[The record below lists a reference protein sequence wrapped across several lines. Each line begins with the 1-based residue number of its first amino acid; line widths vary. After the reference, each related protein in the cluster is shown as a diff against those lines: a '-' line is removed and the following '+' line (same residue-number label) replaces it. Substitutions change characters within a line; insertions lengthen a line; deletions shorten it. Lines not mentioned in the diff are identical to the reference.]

1 MKHLLLS
8 AMLVIAGVFGGIGAL
23 DTGSAVGVA
32 DATQETCSFPVT
44 KTDATGT
51 DVTIE
56 KEPQKIV
63 TLSPSAAQTM
73 WEIGGKDKVVGVT
86 KYATY
91 LEGAGAK
98 ANVSGAGMTAVVPE
112 KVVAQEPDLVL
123 APNVIPDQTVQKLR
137 NAGLTVYK
145 FREAKSI
152 EDIYAKTELTG
163 QLTGECQGA
172 AETVSWMKDRVNTVE
187 KAVEGEDSPKVLYAM
202 SGGFTAGNGTF
213 VNTIIQTAGGTNVA
227 AEAGIQ
233 GYKQI
238 SSEVVVQ
245 QQPAWLIL
253 SAGAKVPDAY
263 SDTPAA
269 KKNQTVTLNPNY
281 ISQPAPRIV
290 YSITK
295 LAKTLHPDAYAEA
308 NATSTTTEATATT
321 QTNTGETATTTAESS
336 TTETTTVSDS
346 GGQPGFGTPAAI
358 VALVLVSLLA
368 RRE

>member
-8 AMLVIAGVFGGIGAL
+8 TMLVVAAIFG
-23 DTGSAVGVA
+23 AVGAVGTA
-32 DATQETCSFPVT
+32 GATQNACSFPIS

-51 DVTIE
+51 EVTIQ

-73 WEIGGKDKVVGVT
+73 WEIGGKEKVVGVT
-86 KYATY
+86 KHAAY
-91 LEGAGAK
+91 LDGAGTK

-123 APNVIPDQTVQKLR
+123 APNVIPDQTVEKLR
-137 NAGLTVYK
+137 KAGLTVYK
-145 FREAKSI
+145 FRESKSLD
-152 EDIYAKTELTG
+152 DIYAKTELTG

-172 AETVSWMKDRVNTVE
+172 AETVSWMKDRVSTVE
-187 KAVEGEDSPKVLYAM
+187 QAVEGEDRPKVLYVM

-213 VNTIIQTAGGTNVA
+213 LNTIIQTAGGTNVA
-227 AEAGIQ
+227 AEANIE

-238 SSEVVVQ
+238 SNEVVVE
-245 QQPAWLIL
+245 QQPEWFVL

-269 KKNQTVTLNPNY
+269 KQNNTVSLNPNY
-281 ISQPAPRIV
+281 ASQPAPRIV
-290 YSITK
+290 YPIAT
-295 LAKTLHPDAYAEA
+295 LAKSLHPEAYAEA
-308 NATSTTTEATATT
+308 NSTTTTT
-321 QTNTGETATTTAESS
+321 ETTDAETETSETA
-336 TTETTTVSDS
+336 TTTVSDS
-346 GGQPGFGTPAAI
+346 GGQPGFGTPAAL
-358 VALVLVSLLA
+358 VAFVLVSLLA